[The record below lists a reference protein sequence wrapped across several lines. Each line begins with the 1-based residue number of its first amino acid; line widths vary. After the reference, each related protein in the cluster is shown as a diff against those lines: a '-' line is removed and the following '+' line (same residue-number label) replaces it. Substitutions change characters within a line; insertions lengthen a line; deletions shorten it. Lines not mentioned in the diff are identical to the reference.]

1 MIDAILVLFFTHHV
15 TDKVQKSFSQISM
28 LFKNCKDQVDVFMI
42 LADTN
47 IMCYLLKNCNLK
59 MP

>member
-1 MIDAILVLFFTHHV
+1 MIDAILVLIFTHHV
-15 TDKVQKSFSQISM
+15 TDKVQKNFSQISM

-47 IMCYLLKNCNLK
+47 IMCYLLKPEK
-59 MP
+59 A